1 MGGST
6 GLSWLY
12 LINMQSSYGR
22 EETGEIIWPFCE
34 PVMPIS
40 YKINDKI
47 FWTDSQVVLAYIRSD
62 VQCFKI
68 FVANWVQ
75 QIRG

>member
-47 FWTDSQVVLAYIRSD
+47 KNASHLES
-62 VQCFKI
+62 
-68 FVANWVQ
+68 FVN
-75 QIRG
+75 I